1 MPDEIDLAQERE
13 HIATNPFKTSVGYL
27 VTADDRAHAARTF
40 DLEECRRALK
50 MPDLQKTV
58 RTAIERRMRKLEK
71 EVSEQKIAPAR

>member
-40 DLEECRRALK
+40 DLEECRRLHLDHQYASRR
-50 MPDLQKTV
+50 PWRR
-58 RTAIERRMRKLEK
+58 RTP
-71 EVSEQKIAPAR
+71 VHQG